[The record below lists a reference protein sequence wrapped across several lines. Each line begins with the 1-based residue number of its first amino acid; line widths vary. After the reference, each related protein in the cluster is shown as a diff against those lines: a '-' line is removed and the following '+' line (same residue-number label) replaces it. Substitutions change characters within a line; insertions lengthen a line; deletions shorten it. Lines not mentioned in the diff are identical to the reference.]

1 MFTLTWWH
9 SVLDNIQN
17 LRFETPVTLPVSHTL
32 SSFEMLGKVI
42 YSNTPGIHHD
52 ATETASRT
60 DLRGNNLPS
69 FHREILEFDI
79 VNQVQ
84 VLTKVIFPVES
95 PLFQRSLRAA
105 RIVVD

>member
-1 MFTLTWWH
+1 MYPLTWWH

-32 SSFEMLGKVI
+32 SPFEMLSKMI
-42 YSNTPGIHHD
+42 YSNTPRIHHNS
-52 ATETASRT
+52 TETASRT
-60 DLRGNNLPS
+60 DLRGHNLPA
-69 FHREILEFDI
+69 FHGEILEFDI

-95 PLFQRSLRAA
+95 SLFQGSFRAA
-105 RIVVD
+105 